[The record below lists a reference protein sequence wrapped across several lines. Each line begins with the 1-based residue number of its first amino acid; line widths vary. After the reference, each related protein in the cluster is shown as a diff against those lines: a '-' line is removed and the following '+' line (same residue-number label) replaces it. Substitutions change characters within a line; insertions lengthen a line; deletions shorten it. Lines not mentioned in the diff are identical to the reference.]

1 MGERGSGLA
10 TLFSCAHP
18 LSADHSL
25 QTHLPL
31 SFSFSA
37 RARTGLLLKSQEQIP
52 LEAEETHAF
61 AFWRWLP
68 AGSPTSRQPI
78 LICKCCF

>member
-1 MGERGSGLA
+1 MGEQGSGLA
-10 TLFSCAHP
+10 TLFRLRSP
-18 LSADHSL
+18 TVRGPQPPDTPTTLY
-25 QTHLPL
+25 T
-31 SFSFSA
+31 
-37 RARTGLLLKSQEQIP
+37 RAGAGLLLKSQEQIP

-68 AGSPTSRQPI
+68 AGSSTSRQPI